1 MRFRRHVHSIFGR
14 PRGIAQCFLD
24 ILGLEVRIIFQDLL
38 TCAVA
43 YNIRRGR
50 YWIASATCRASIRS
64 LPARSAMVRASF
76 RMRAMVCHRHTP
88 ARSAPPRGAET
99 CPIRPPHSA
108 RVPRRGPH
116 SHLCCAPAQVPPD
129 TGIYDRCIG
138 VAPCGDLRHAIFVPR
153 KRSRC
158 TTRAAPLD
166 SARGLRSTRARICSL
181 GCLRHRAVGGQLVQ
195 GSKSPSS
202 RGTWMWMSAR
212 KVRRAAVDQRA

>member
-1 MRFRRHVHSIFGR
+1 VRFRRHVHSIFGR

-50 YWIASATCRASIRS
+50 YWIASATCVASMRG
-64 LPARSAMVRASF
+64 LPARSAIVRASF
-76 RMRAMVCHRHTP
+76 RMRGY
-88 ARSAPPRGAET
+88 ARALICGPTLVGTAPPRAAAT

-108 RVPRRGPH
+108 RAPQPAPH

-138 VAPCGDLRHAIFVPR
+138 VAPCGDLRHAILVP
-153 KRSRC
+153 
-158 TTRAAPLD
+158 
-166 SARGLRSTRARICSL
+166 
-181 GCLRHRAVGGQLVQ
+181 
-195 GSKSPSS
+195 
-202 RGTWMWMSAR
+202 
-212 KVRRAAVDQRA
+212 